1 MLKYNTLKATSPK
14 HFNQKIIN
22 GLNTLLIPLFY
33 LKRDNILV
41 PPISKSRFLVSQFQK
56 LLQFWYKLRLLTQ
69 KIVTFIPNFEIEE
82 CIQKIITF
90 ETKIHHF

>member
-14 HFNQKIIN
+14 NYK
-22 GLNTLLIPLFY
+22 LY